1 MIDKNIPPPTGRGGR
16 NRSNEFPL
24 REMEVGDSYFHAGDF
39 NSTIESRAYR
49 AAAMI
54 QRRQKEYKFVGR
66 AVDENGVSGVRI
78 WRVPAEAIAEETSA
92 PEPKVPAETPE
103 EMAARFNARFK
114 NVRHPDYSE

>member
-49 AAAMI
+49 AAAMT

-78 WRVPAEAIAEETSA
+78 WRVPATTQETPA
-92 PEPKVPAETPE
+92 PKPTAPAETPE
-103 EMAARFNARFK
+103 EMTARFNTRFK